1 MRFGCS
7 SAVIALI
14 TVMKPIVIGAD
25 MAEDG
30 IDAEV
35 VAVITTSTLLLAV
48 AAMKTMLKMR
58 KNTKR
63 LIRNT
68 KRY

>member
-1 MRFGCS
+1 MRFGCLS
-7 SAVIALI
+7 TAIALI
-14 TVMKPIVIGAD
+14 IVMKPIGIGTD

-30 IDAEV
+30 IAAEV
-35 VAVITTSTLLLAV
+35 VAVITTSAVLLTV

-63 LIRNT
+63 LVGNT
-68 KRY
+68 KRL